1 MRHME
6 ENGFTKRQIIIIIFG
21 VLFTACSFCLYFLL
35 NINWLNIVCG
45 IICLLYVI
53 FLMYFELYDKEE
65 FTQKQRFLYPTVLV
79 AVFYGAVI
87 ALIAIINPLGKFCL
101 DYILWTLFCGPSIIP
116 GIFLLMLFIGN
127 IG

>member
-1 MRHME
+1 M
-6 ENGFTKRQIIIIIFG
+6 
-21 VLFTACSFCLYFLL
+21 
-35 NINWLNIVCG
+35 
-45 IICLLYVI
+45 LYVI